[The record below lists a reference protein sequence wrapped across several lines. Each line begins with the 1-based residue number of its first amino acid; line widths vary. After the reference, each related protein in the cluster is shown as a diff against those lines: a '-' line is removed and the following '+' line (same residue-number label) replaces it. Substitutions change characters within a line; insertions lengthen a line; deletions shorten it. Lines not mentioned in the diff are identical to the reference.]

1 MIHITKGRG
10 LSHLFVNSV
19 VYQTKRTYYLKQ
31 KQTETVQQLLL
42 CFYKESNN
50 QRHVTHSS
58 QIMYNTHKR

>member
-1 MIHITKGRG
+1 MKIVKYYAISEIEDSYQLHRTTKK
-10 LSHLFVNSV
+10 N
-19 VYQTKRTYYLKQ
+19 
-31 KQTETVQQLLL
+31 QTETVQQLLL